1 MKKAPRILARAKA
14 NVQLK
19 AKLFLEPIGR
29 ILVTYNR
36 EGIQVAIFWVV
47 LSE

>member
-29 ILVTYNR
+29 ILVTYNK

>member
-1 MKKAPRILARAKA
+1 MEKAPRILARAKA

-19 AKLFLEPIGR
+19 AKLFLGANGR
-29 ILVTYNR
+29 TLVIYNK
-36 EGIQVAIFWVV
+36 EGIQVAIFWMS